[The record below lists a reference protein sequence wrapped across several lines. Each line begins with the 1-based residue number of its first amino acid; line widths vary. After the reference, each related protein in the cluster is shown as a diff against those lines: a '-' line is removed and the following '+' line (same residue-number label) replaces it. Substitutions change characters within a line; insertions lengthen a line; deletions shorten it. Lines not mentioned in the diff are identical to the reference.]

1 MNGSDGA
8 RQARLR
14 IRERKHQELQEIE
27 IFKANLTSANLSP
40 MLVAKLSDLVS
51 PGNTDIPN
59 GYMIKS
65 KLSDK
70 DDVRI
75 KNILR

>member
-1 MNGSDGA
+1 MA
-8 RQARLR
+8 RQR
-14 IRERKHQELQEIE
+14 IRDRRQQELLEIE
-27 IFKANLTSANLSP
+27 MFKAKMTSANLSP
-40 MLVAKLSDLVS
+40 MLVAKLSDLVT
-51 PGNTDIPN
+51 PGTTEIPN

-75 KNILR
+75 KNLLR

>member
-1 MNGSDGA
+1 MA
-8 RQARLR
+8 RQR
-14 IRERKHQELQEIE
+14 IRDRRKQELLEIE
-27 IFKANLTSANLSP
+27 MFKAKMTSANLSP
-40 MLVAKLSDLVS
+40 MLVAKLSDLVT
-51 PGNTDIPN
+51 PGNTEIPN

-75 KNILR
+75 KNLLR